1 MSAPGLPPARRT
13 DLGRA
18 QTAVAVAGKLMLQHC
33 GICAA
38 VQYPPREICCN
49 CLSDALRWQETD
61 NLGTVLAAAALQRS
75 LEPYFQAQTPWLL
88 GSVKLDCGPVVL
100 LQLTADC
107 AMTGSRVQVTQLIDA
122 SGEAILVASPHIA
135 RRRTNN

>member
-18 QTAVAVAGKLMLQHC
+18 HTAAAVAGKLMLQHC
-33 GICAA
+33 GVCAT
-38 VQYPPREICCN
+38 VQYPPREVCCN

-100 LQLTADC
+100 LQLTTNC
-107 AMTGSRVQVTQLIDA
+107 RKTGSRVLVTQHIDA
-122 SGEAILVASPHIA
+122 SGEAILVAKLDD
-135 RRRTNN
+135 RQQ

>member
-18 QTAVAVAGKLMLQHC
+18 HTAAAVAGKLVLQHC
-33 GICAA
+33 GVCAT
-38 VQYPPREICCN
+38 VQYPPREVCCN

-100 LQLTADC
+100 LQLTTNFRK
-107 AMTGSRVQVTQLIDA
+107 TGSRVLVTQHIDA
-122 SGEAILVASPHIA
+122 SGEAILVAKLDD
-135 RRRTNN
+135 RQQ